1 MRLFGWWRPKKL
13 KLPKSKIELPIPV
26 QEENHSREVLKQSEQ
41 KLKEALKTKKE
52 VSQVLKINDQFAE
65 ALQRAMRRS
74 HG

>member
-1 MRLFGWWRPKKL
+1 MNWFGWWRKKRVKSPSEIQMPKSQPTSNHSAEAARQSEKKL
-13 KLPKSKIELPIPV
+13 KDAI
-26 QEENHSREVLKQSEQ
+26 R
-41 KLKEALKTKKE
+41 TKKE